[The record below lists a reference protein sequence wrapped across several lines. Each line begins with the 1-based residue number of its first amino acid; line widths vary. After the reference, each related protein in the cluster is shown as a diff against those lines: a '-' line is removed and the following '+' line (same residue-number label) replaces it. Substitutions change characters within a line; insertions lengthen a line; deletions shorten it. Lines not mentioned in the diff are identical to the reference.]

1 MGEIPGSNARAVGR
15 TAAWVFVWCLLV
27 HGGGAPGYSQTD
39 SSRPPPPV
47 PGGTRL
53 RVGTV
58 GITNTQ
64 AVLTYSAPD
73 GGACTVKVS
82 QQPSLTPLVRDVDP
96 ALFPGSDRDTR
107 PETITAQTSRIFVV
121 GKRITQ
127 RAADGKNYSRAL
139 ETYAAHYYQVTCG
152 SVVQTGSFTT
162 ANIPLGMTYNDVPQV
177 DESNPG
183 QWMIPA
189 QLQDRTQTIVDP
201 QTGALL
207 KRVSLDAEAGNH
219 SYGYAGAFLTYGGFN
234 RVCSAA
240 LTGPTQSKRGYL
252 CVFPDYGLGYGLLYF
267 VVPAT
272 GEALYLGLIPYVGG
286 GVNGSDLSLYYTS
299 DGKTYRTTYT
309 GNFRPVATNDAIPMS
324 PGVLYSAT
332 SINQLMKQF
341 DPSFDDR
348 YYGCSSSIPGPGQYA
363 LIQCNRSIQ
372 DSYGWIGA
380 FYGGDGRAITP
391 NCTAGDACPRVVA
404 AMNVFSAPATRW
416 CALHNI
422 QMIPNNPLV
431 GLNFQQLHDPSLAVG
446 AAPMATKLSS
456 SITAGDTKITVDG
469 EPVSL
474 AAAGDPVRQDA
485 AVGDAF
491 VIDTEPVR
499 ITGIDKLPNG
509 QRVWT
514 VTRGSQ
520 PKAFPAGAVVW
531 ADCKAGFRLTYWKF
545 LNDPHGQ
552 DTTNSN
558 VVVDSYWDGGGH
570 ADAGPL
576 GRVTEVGSGWAAVFG
591 RVIDHLNEPLSLVI
605 DDSPAFAGAHG
616 LDYGST
622 TSKHPSYH
630 QDEAQT
636 PVSEQRWFLDM
647 LAFDGGNLF
656 SPNPGATLLSGQ
668 LYKYIPGHTLARKQ
682 LATIAS
688 SGGSALLDI
697 SGPGSLISDQASDSY
712 KYCIANVADECRAGS
727 APGDILINAPN
738 VKYLNCTGG
747 DGPNPGNRDLCLG
760 NAGSWAQGMTQ
771 VYLGSTLADSVAHT
785 RVVTHGLAGIK
796 DMFYYST
803 AKSLPDASWALFNV
817 GVVMGTPADQVNVW
831 MAKLPPLSKQDA
843 VDRSTFVRAPI
854 SISAPQG
861 QRIASAAI
869 EFGYTEQGQPDRY
882 YCTSRRETCVAVSAT
897 VTDATPFYYA
907 QTENYTR
914 MPCAKS
920 CTIALPVLPAHV
932 AYYQVKFY
940 DAQGVLVGPGD
951 RGVSVEAAAVK
962 PGGASANANQ

>member
-1 MGEIPGSNARAVGR
+1 
-15 TAAWVFVWCLLV
+15 
-27 HGGGAPGYSQTD
+27 
-39 SSRPPPPV
+39 
-47 PGGTRL
+47 
-53 RVGTV
+53 VGT
-58 GITNTQ
+58 TNTQ
-64 AVLTYSAPD
+64 AVLAWSAPD
-73 GGACTVKVS
+73 GAACTVKVS

-96 ALFPGSDRDTR
+96 ALFPGSDQDTR
-107 PETITAQTSRIFVV
+107 PENITAQTSRVFVV

-127 RAADGKNYSRAL
+127 RASDGKNYSRAL
-139 ETYAAHYYQVTCG
+139 ETYAAHYYQVACG
-152 SVVQTGSFTT
+152 SVVAGGSFTT

-177 DESNPG
+177 DASNPG
-183 QWMIPA
+183 QWIIPT

-207 KRVSLDAEAGNH
+207 KRVSLDAEDGNR
-219 SYGYAGAFLTYGGFN
+219 SYGYFGAFLTYGGFN
-234 RVCSAA
+234 RVCSPA
-240 LTGPTQSKRGYL
+240 LTGPAQSIRGYL
-252 CVFPDYGLGYGLLYF
+252 CVFPDYGLQFGLLYF

-272 GEALYLGLIPYVGG
+272 GETSYLGLIPYAGVGI
-286 GVNGSDLSLYYTS
+286 NGSDLSLYYTA
-299 DGKTYRTTYT
+299 DGIQYRRAYT
-309 GNFRPVATNDAIPMS
+309 GNFRPAVNNNAIPMS
-324 PGVLYSAT
+324 PAVQFSAT
-332 SINQLMKQF
+332 PIAQQMKQF

-348 YYGCSSSIPGPGQYA
+348 YFSCVFPVAGPGQYS

-372 DSYGWIGA
+372 DSYGWVGT
-380 FYGGDGRAITP
+380 FYGGDGRPVPP
-391 NCTAGDACPRVVA
+391 NCAAGDTECPRVVA

-431 GLNFQQLHDPSLAVG
+431 GLNFQQLHDPGGALG
-446 AAPMATKLSS
+446 AAKMATKLSS
-456 SITAGDTKITVDG
+456 AIAAGDARITVDG
-469 EPVSL
+469 EPASL
-474 AAAGDPVRQDA
+474 SPAGDPVRQDA

-499 ITGIDKLPNG
+499 ITAIDKLPTG

-520 PKAFPAGAVVW
+520 AKAFPAGTVVW
-531 ADCKAGFRLTYWKF
+531 ADCKAGFHLGYWKF

-552 DTTNSN
+552 DATNSN
-558 VVVDSYWDGGGH
+558 FVIDSYWDGGGH

-576 GRVTEVGSGWAAVFG
+576 GRITEYGPGWAVVFG
-591 RVIDHLNEPLSLVI
+591 RVIDHLNEPLSIVI
-605 DDSPAFAGAHG
+605 DDSPRFAGAQG

-636 PVSEQRWFLDM
+636 PAADLRWFLDM
-647 LAFDGGNLF
+647 MPFDGGNLF
-656 SPNPGATLLSGQ
+656 SPNPGATLVSGQ
-668 LYKYIPGHTLARKQ
+668 LYKYIPYTPLARKQ
-682 LATIAS
+682 LATIAA

-697 SGPGSLISDQASDSY
+697 SGPGSLISDLPSDSY
-712 KYCIANVADECRAGS
+712 KYCVANVAGECRAGS

-738 VKYLNCTGG
+738 VKFLNCTGG
-747 DGPNPGNRDLCLG
+747 DGPNPGNRDLCFG

-771 VYLGSTLADSVAHT
+771 VYLGSTPADSVSHT

-817 GVVMGTPADQVNVW
+817 GLVAGTPSDQVNVW
-831 MAKLPPLSKQDA
+831 MAKLPPLSAQDT

-854 SISAPQG
+854 AISAPQG
-861 QRIASAAI
+861 QRIASATI
-869 EFGYTEQGQPDRY
+869 EFGYTEQGEPSQY
-882 YCTSRRETCVAVSAT
+882 YCTSRREACVAVSAA
-897 VTDATPFYYA
+897 VNDAAPFYYA

-914 MPCAKS
+914 MPCAMS
-920 CTIALPVLPAHV
+920 CTITLPVLPAHV

-940 DAQGVLVGPGD
+940 DAQGAVVGLGD
-951 RGVSVEAAAVK
+951 RGVAVEAAATK
-962 PGGASANANQ
+962 PGPVPASAF